1 MENGFD
7 ISPWLLWFAAA
18 VLLMV
23 LEVFV
28 PGFVLG
34 CMAIGAL
41 GGMVASWLTDSWEVQ
56 LLVASVSAGVAF
68 VFIRPFAL
76 KKLFRENELKTNVDS
91 LVGRRAR
98 VSQAFDMDLLKGRV
112 AVDGDDWMA
121 ISHEKGEL
129 QEGAAV
135 IIEKVD
141 SNTLIVKPLNI

>member
-18 VLLMV
+18 IVLMV

-34 CMAIGAL
+34 CLAIGAL
-41 GGMVASWLTDSWEVQ
+41 GGMVASWVTEAWEIQ
-56 LLVASVSAGVAF
+56 LLVASVAAAVAF

-76 KKLFRENELKTNVDS
+76 KKLFRENELKTNTDS

-121 ISHEKGEL
+121 ISYAEGDL

-141 SNTLIVKPLNI
+141 SNTLIVKPLNT

>member
-18 VLLMV
+18 IVLMV

-34 CMAIGAL
+34 CLAIGAL
-41 GGMVASWLTDSWEVQ
+41 GGMVASWVTEAWEIQ
-56 LLVASVSAGVAF
+56 LLVASVAAAVAF

-76 KKLFRENELKTNVDS
+76 KKLFRENELKTNIDS

-121 ISHEKGEL
+121 ISYAEGDL

-141 SNTLIVKPLNI
+141 SNTLIVKPLNT